1 MKLGVATSLLAHG
14 AVLGWAV
21 VSIAAP
27 KPLSVPEVEAL
38 PIDII
43 PIESI
48 TKTVQGDRNAKPA
61 KVIAPSPR
69 QTKTP
74 PKPDTPEAEN
84 IGDTNRDAKAEAPK
98 VTKAPP
104 VEKVSA
110 PEPRPT
116 PKPKAPEPA
125 PVPEAKPE
133 PKPEPVVQPTPEPAP
148 KTDIAML
155 LKQTEPVQDPL
166 TPEAEPEK
174 PQEQFARLPDLVP
187 APKRRPEPPK
197 KAPPPTKKALLD
209 KRETSAGGAK
219 RNERKAALGTKKG
232 NNAAKLSTS
241 EIDALRG
248 QIQACWNV
256 GALAGS
262 DDAENLRARVEF
274 SLNRNGEI
282 DGRPTV
288 KATGGNARANRT
300 FAGSARRAVIRC
312 APYQL
317 PADKFETWS
326 DVAVNFSLADMLE

>member
-1 MKLGVATSLLAHG
+1 MKAGVVTSLLAHG
-14 AVLGWAV
+14 AILGWAV

-27 KPLSVPEVEAL
+27 KPLPTPEVEAL
-38 PIDII
+38 PIEII

-48 TKTVQGDRNAKPA
+48 TKTVQGDRKAKLA
-61 KVIAPSPR
+61 KIPKPSPK

-74 PKPDTPEAEN
+74 TKPEAPKAEN
-84 IGDTNRDAKAEAPK
+84 IGDSNRDIKAEAPK

-110 PEPRPT
+110 PEPRPEPAPK
-116 PKPKAPEPA
+116 PKPKAPEP
-125 PVPEAKPE
+125 KPE
-133 PKPEPVVQPTPEPAP
+133 PKPQPVVRPKPELKPTP

-155 LKQTEPVQDPL
+155 LKQSEPIEQPV
-166 TPEAEPEK
+166 TSEPGEPK
-174 PQEQFARLPDLVP
+174 EEFAKLPDRVP
-187 APKRRPEPPK
+187 APKKRPKPPK

-209 KRETSAGGAK
+209 KKETSAGGAK
-219 RNERKAALGTKKG
+219 RNTQKSNLGTKKG
-232 NNAAKLSTS
+232 NNATKLSTS

-262 DDAENLRARVEF
+262 DDAEKLRARVEF
-274 SLNRNGEI
+274 RLNRAGEI
-282 DGRPTV
+282 DGKPSV

-317 PADKFETWS
+317 PADKYETWA
-326 DVAVNFSLADMLE
+326 DVAVNFSLADMLQ